1 MTADN
6 GIAKM
11 MLEGFSTI
19 RGVVILDDDDTVR
32 EEARRTRTVDPGPY
46 DGARVP
52 GRGFAKVDVNAGM
65 DREDVRSVGK
75 VRTIHG

>member
-19 RGVVILDDDDTVR
+19 RGVVILDDDDTVGK
-32 EEARRTRTVDPGPY
+32 EARRTRTVDPGP
-46 DGARVP
+46 
-52 GRGFAKVDVNAGM
+52 
-65 DREDVRSVGK
+65 
-75 VRTIHG
+75 